1 VEEAIAARRGAAT
14 CYRSVPAILG
24 GAELCGAFWRE
35 DQTLSQRGI
44 CRQRVIG
51 ADKQDS
57 KSIFGCW
64 GSARNILSP
73 GLIVNAM
80 FEVRASLDTFLL

>member
-1 VEEAIAARRGAAT
+1 VGKPGRGAVEEAIAARRGAAT

-35 DQTLSQRGI
+35 DRTLSQCGM

-51 ADKQDS
+51 ADNRT
-57 KSIFGCW
+57 
-64 GSARNILSP
+64 ARAILSAGAQP
-73 GLIVNAM
+73 GV
-80 FEVRASLDTFLL
+80 F